1 MQYTSFE
8 NTIYIFDIK
17 TKEFT
22 GESKAYRDPE
32 ESKKNNRETY
42 TCSTNSTFQKPPE
55 VKENEIQ
62 VYDFENDSWI
72 IKKDFRGKEYYLPNG
87 NKIIITNIDELI
99 PEDAILDAPVDTLIE
114 PVYKDGKWKENGVI
128 YRGQLV
134 KTKKDV
140 DSITTSL
147 IRNAG
152 EEKAKTEKLLAGNKK
167 CEIWDEFIEKRK
179 ILIEE
184 GNAFIKDNNLEE
196 I

>member
-1 MQYTSFE
+1 MELTSFK
-8 NTIYIFDIK
+8 NKIYSFDKI
-17 TKEFT
+17 TKEYL
-22 GESKAYRDPE
+22 GESKAQLDPVLT
-32 ESKKNNRETY
+32 KKNGKPTY
-42 TCSTNSTFQKPPE
+42 SCTITSTFQKPP
-55 VKENEIQ
+55 KAKKNEIQ
-62 VYDFENDSWI
+62 IYDSENDNWI
-72 IKKDFRGKEYYLPNG
+72 IKKDFRGKEYYTEDG
-87 NKIIITNIDELI
+87 KKVIITNIDETF
-99 PEDAILDAPVDTLIE
+99 PNNAILDAPVDTLIE
-114 PVYKDGKWKENGVI
+114 PVYKDGKWKENGVV
-128 YRGQLV
+128 YKGQLV